1 MTNQD
6 VVTSRPAAVHG
17 SGAGRRRREWLVTA
31 GLLALTLV
39 PVLAGADRVTRL
51 ASGGPVTPD
60 NHRFFAMPVP
70 VLVHIFSASTF
81 CVVGA
86 FQFAAG
92 FRRQRPRWH
101 RIAGR
106 VLVPSGIAA
115 ALAGMWMTLFY
126 PLPASEDT
134 LLNTARLFFG
144 SAIVVSLTLGF
155 VAILRR
161 DVSSHRA
168 WMMRGYAIGMGTGT
182 QVLTTLPVAIVAGS
196 PEGLENALLM
206 IAGWVIN
213 LLVVEWI
220 LRRRSNRSASRPRDA
235 GVAPGLLVQAGRV
248 AP

>member
-39 PVLAGADRVTRL
+39 PVLAGADRVTQL

-144 SAIVVSLTLGF
+144 SAMVLSLTVGF

-161 DVSSHRA
+161 EGGSHRA
-168 WMMRGYAIGMGTGT
+168 WMIRGSPLRMGTRT
-182 QVLTTLPVAIVAGS
+182 QGPTNPPAALP
-196 PEGLENALLM
+196 
-206 IAGWVIN
+206 
-213 LLVVEWI
+213 
-220 LRRRSNRSASRPRDA
+220 
-235 GVAPGLLVQAGRV
+235 AGR
-248 AP
+248 PDGP